1 MTTEITLPALG
12 ESVSEA
18 TVTRWLVAPGDSVLA
33 GQPVCEVATDK
44 VDTEVNATLAGAV
57 SRLVVEEGAV
67 VRVGEVLA
75 MLTPEYGTHEDDV
88 PVTDKNDALAAPPS
102 EQGPEEE
109 IVVTHTDTQEHL
121 ASRPGA
127 SDGKSKYISPAV
139 RKIATE
145 HGIEVSVI
153 RGSGRYNRVT
163 QSDVREHLAKRVKA
177 PATPDQTH
185 FGLDTTRG
193 AFIAQGFPVAVQ
205 RVVQERFPG
214 SESERTE
221 KRLRLIAAVVDL
233 VATELVAVETQ
244 LLPEQIVISVESS
257 GNSHALSN
265 YQAMSAEEILSKLRS
280 AQTSPEPENEV
291 NELALHV
298 VDSYAPQV
306 TPLSRDDTW
315 ATVYVGAT
323 HAIPVAVHYSE
334 VEQGIAI
341 REVTHLTIV
350 HRCDSASNAW
360 ASSFGRHL
368 RAFIP
373 GLDNS

>member
-88 PVTDKNDALAAPPS
+88 PVTDKNDAPAYPPS
-102 EQGPEEE
+102 EPAPEEE
-109 IVVTHTDTQEHL
+109 IMVTHTETHEHL

-139 RKIATE
+139 RRIATK